1 MADPSA
7 AAKDALAALRAMS
20 STEYVFGSTAGALS
34 ASVVFS
40 PVVAS
45 FAFVNGILGE
55 RYFKERT
62 RGQ

>member
-7 AAKDALAALRAMS
+7 AARDALVALRAMG
-20 STEYVFGSTAGALS
+20 STEYVLGSTAGALS

-45 FAFVNGILGE
+45 FAFVNGILHE
-55 RYFKERT
+55 RYFKEGA